1 MPERRNFPNLFPR
14 ASPRAF
20 AQAAAPANSAIPA
33 KSNCFK
39 EADRIEA
46 AFPKLVC
53 LCGHR
58 TRNLLDREGYREL
71 GCVAEGPS
79 SPRAGVEIELT
90 KNVEFILMAV
100 GDDDAPGATAA
111 DRGVTV

>member
-1 MPERRNFPNLFPR
+1 
-14 ASPRAF
+14 
-20 AQAAAPANSAIPA
+20 
-33 KSNCFK
+33 
-39 EADRIEA
+39 
-46 AFPKLVC
+46 VC

-90 KNVEFILMAV
+90 KNVKFIVMAV
-100 GDDDAPGATAA
+100 GDDDAIHDRRPPMRPLRGYKTQAA
-111 DRGVTV
+111 DAACP